1 MKSMKEE
8 QSPGLLFHEISEPQ
22 KHHFFS
28 SFVRLR
34 QKFIALSFKHS
45 FKALKLGKSE
55 KSGYLPKAPT
65 QKKEVGMNVISEW

>member
-1 MKSMKEE
+1 MKEE

-34 QKFIALSFKHS
+34 QKFIGHSFKHS
-45 FKALKLGKSE
+45 FKALKLVKW
-55 KSGYLPKAPT
+55 
-65 QKKEVGMNVISEW
+65 QKKWIFAEGAYPNKSWSR